1 MAPYVQIFASSSS
14 RTVVISALERTSI
27 LNLSQIHSRTIK
39 LTLDCQRERP
49 RHQAFH
55 RKVMN
60 ASFSCEPGQAQ
71 NLFLQLLSCVQHC
84 RVLAHHSTALLLDV
98 WSVPPVIIYSRL
110 CLLFSK
116 RSYCLCCHRYSN
128 IWSYSELTVH
138 RNECSTELGQRPT
151 LLWSSQSCLCLWPG
165 TSAGLEVYTADPPDA
180 RTGLK
185 VPPVGTRLK
194 RGSVVSHL
202 VLTFTS

>member
-1 MAPYVQIFASSSS
+1 MHLSPAS
-14 RTVVISALERTSI
+14 
-27 LNLSQIHSRTIK
+27 QG
-39 LTLDCQRERP
+39 RP
-49 RHQAFH
+49 KTCFYSYCP
-55 RKVMN
+55 V
-60 ASFSCEPGQAQ
+60 F
-71 NLFLQLLSCVQHC
+71 
-84 RVLAHHSTALLLDV
+84 STAGFL
-98 WSVPPVIIYSRL
+98 PITPQL
-110 CLLFSK
+110 CSWMSGLYLRSDNLQPALSSFSK

-165 TSAGLEVYTADPPDA
+165 TSAGLEVYMADPPDA

-202 VLTFTS
+202 MLTFTSYLLSVLRKSCVPSFLSSFSR